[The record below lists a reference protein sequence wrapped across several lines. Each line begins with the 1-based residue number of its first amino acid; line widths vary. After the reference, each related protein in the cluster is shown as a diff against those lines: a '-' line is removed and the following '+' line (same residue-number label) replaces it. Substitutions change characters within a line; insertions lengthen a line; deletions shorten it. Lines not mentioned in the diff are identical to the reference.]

1 MSRETLPELKSDQ
14 PGTGEAK
21 DIPNEVINSLH
32 PDVDVSL
39 IDYLLTLTPT
49 ERLLCHEQALI
60 FVEELRQAGREYYG
74 FDPRAVVE
82 AHRPSG

>member
-1 MSRETLPELKSDQ
+1 MSRETLPGLESDQ
-14 PGTGEAK
+14 PGTGEAEN
-21 DIPNEVINSLH
+21 IPSGVINSLH

-49 ERLLCHEQALI
+49 ERLLRHEQALI
-60 FVEELRQAGREYYG
+60 FVEELRKAGREYYG
-74 FDPRAVVE
+74 FDPRDLIE